1 MIIVETIKEAKE
13 IIREK
18 KRRNLKIGFVPTMG
32 CLHEGHA
39 SLMSKA
45 REISDYVV
53 VSVFVNPTQ
62 FGPNEDYDKYPRT
75 FEQDKLMCEIHD
87 VSMIFHPSVLEMY
100 PKGFS
105 TFVEVTGQISNVLC
119 GAKREG
125 HFRGVATVV
134 SKLFNIVE
142 PDIAVFGQKDA
153 QQAFIIKKMVKELDF
168 PIEIVVSETVREKD
182 GLAMS
187 SRNNYLSKEER
198 AVAPLIKKGLDEA
211 EEAFRKGV
219 VKSETLK
226 NIVEEKI
233 KSSPLFKIDY
243 VEIVD
248 TETFYPVEEVSG
260 NSLLAVAAFLGKT
273 RLIDNLV
280 LKK

>member
-1 MIIVETIKEAKE
+1 MIIVESIKEAKE

-18 KRRNLKIGFVPTMG
+18 KRRGLKIGFVPTMG
-32 CLHEGHA
+32 CLHLGHI
-39 SLMSKA
+39 SLIEKA
-45 REISDYVV
+45 RKLSDYVV
-53 VSVFVNPTQ
+53 VSIFVNPTQ

-75 FEQDKLMCEIHD
+75 FEQDKIMCEIHN
-87 VSMIFHPSVLEMY
+87 VSMIFHPSVQEMY
-100 PKGFS
+100 PQNFS
-105 TFVEVTGQISNVLC
+105 TFVEVTGQISKVLC

-142 PDIAVFGQKDA
+142 PDVAIFGQKDA
-153 QQAFIIKKMVKELDF
+153 QQAFIIKKLVKELDF
-168 PIEIVVSETVREKD
+168 PIEIVVSETVREED

-198 AVAPLIKKGLDEA
+198 AIAPLIKKALDEA
-211 EEAFRKGV
+211 EEAFKKG
-219 VKSETLK
+219 ETKAEILK
-226 NIVEEKI
+226 KKI
-233 KSSPLFKIDY
+233 EQIINSSPLFKIDY

-248 TETFYPVEEVSG
+248 TENFNPVDEVSSE
-260 NSLLAVAAFLGKT
+260 SLLAVAAFLGKT
-273 RLIDNLV
+273 RLIDNLI

>member
-1 MIIVETIKEAKE
+1 MIIVETISKVKE
-13 IIREK
+13 IIKEK
-18 KRRNLKIGFVPTMG
+18 KRKGLKIGFVPTMG
-32 CLHEGHA
+32 CLHEGHI
-39 SLMSKA
+39 SLIKKA
-45 REISDYVV
+45 QQLSDYVV
-53 VSVFVNPTQ
+53 VSIFVNPTQ

-75 FEQDKLMCEIHD
+75 FDKDKLMCQIHG
-87 VSMIFHPSVLEMY
+87 VSMIFHPTVQEMY
-100 PKGFS
+100 PEGFS
-105 TFVEVTGQISNVLC
+105 TFVEVTGQITNVLC

-125 HFRGVATVV
+125 HFKGVATVV
-134 SKLFNIVE
+134 SKLFNIIE

-153 QQAFIIKKMVKELDF
+153 QQVFIIKKMVTELNF
-168 PIEIVVSETVREKD
+168 PLEIVVSETVREKD

-211 EEAFRKGV
+211 EKAFKKGV
-219 VKSETLK
+219 VDAETLK
-226 NIVEEKI
+226 KIVAETI

-248 TETFYPVEEVSG
+248 TETFFPVEKVSG
-260 NSLLAVAAFLGKT
+260 TSLLAVATFLGET
-273 RLIDNLV
+273 RLIDNVL

>member
-1 MIIVETIKEAKE
+1 MIIVESIKEAKE

-18 KRRNLKIGFVPTMG
+18 KRRGLKIGFVPTMG
-32 CLHEGHA
+32 CLHLGHI
-39 SLMSKA
+39 SLIEKA
-45 REISDYVV
+45 RKLSDYVV
-53 VSVFVNPTQ
+53 VSIFVNPTQ

-75 FEQDKLMCEIHD
+75 FEQDKIMCEIHN
-87 VSMIFHPSVLEMY
+87 VSMIFHPSVQEMY
-100 PKGFS
+100 PQNFS
-105 TFVEVTGQISNVLC
+105 TFVEVTGQISQVLC

-142 PDIAVFGQKDA
+142 PDVAIFGQKDA

-168 PIEIVVSETVREKD
+168 PIEIVVSETVREED

-198 AVAPLIKKGLDEA
+198 AIAPLIKKALDEA
-211 EEAFRKGV
+211 EEAFKKG
-219 VKSETLK
+219 ETKAEILK
-226 NIVEEKI
+226 KKVEQI
-233 KSSPLFKIDY
+233 INSSPLFKIDY

-248 TETFYPVEEVSG
+248 TENFNPVDEVSSE
-260 NSLLAVAAFLGKT
+260 SLLAVAAFLGKT
-273 RLIDNLV
+273 RLIDNLI